1 MRKVRTNYDSLTQAE
16 LNNFIHIMVQA
27 LTGNMNFPNL
37 PKPLNIISGKLSDW
51 HKELALSQSG
61 NKEATI
67 RANEI
72 QTELLKMV
80 KLNGNYI
87 NDTANGDFGMLESS
101 GYWLTKERAYNPRP
115 MIKIVQDGHSGAGN
129 VVIKAFPHA
138 AAYLVEFCTDSIT
151 PPGNDAPWKRL
162 KLSTKRTL
170 PFEGLEP
177 GRLYWARFTYV
188 TVEGEAPY
196 SQPVSFRVI

>member
-16 LNNFIHIMVQA
+16 FNNFINIMVQT

-37 PKPLNIISGKLSDW
+37 PKSLIIISGKQSDW
-51 HKELALSQSG
+51 HKEMSLSKSG
-61 NKEATI
+61 NMEATI

-72 QTELLKMV
+72 QTELLQMV

-87 NDTANGDFGMLESS
+87 NNTANGNVAMLESS
-101 GYWLTKERAYNPRP
+101 GYQLVKVRVYKPKP
-115 MIKIVQDGHSGAGN
+115 MLRIVQYGHSGAGN
-129 VVIKAFPHA
+129 VIIKAFPHA
-138 AAYLVEFCTDSIT
+138 AAYLVEFCTDSIQ
-151 PPGNDAPWKRL
+151 PPGDDAAWKRL

-170 PFEGLEP
+170 PFSELEP

-188 TVEGEAPY
+188 TVDGEVPY
-196 SQPVSFRVI
+196 SQPISFRVI